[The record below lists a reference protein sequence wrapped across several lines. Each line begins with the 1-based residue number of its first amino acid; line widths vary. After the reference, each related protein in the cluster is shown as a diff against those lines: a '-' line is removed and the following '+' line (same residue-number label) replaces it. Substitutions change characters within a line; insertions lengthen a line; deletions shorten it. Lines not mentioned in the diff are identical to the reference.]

1 MTKIFLD
8 EIIASS
14 GLDAIVKK
22 EELSPVTDL
31 SKADLAVYGGSLE
44 SFMNKLVDLKEE
56 KISLKTLLP
65 FKTFAHNAN
74 ARPPGFSQADLI
86 NKQFFESE
94 AIGEVSSKIDQLL
107 SAIDRDNAFGDLSR
121 YMKSNAIELV
131 QNALIHK
138 KISNSSGQ
146 IELCL
151 YETSGSYGISVSD
164 PFGALTSSKT
174 LEKLVRVY
182 RERSYETK
190 ESGAGLGLYMVLN
203 ASDSVVIE
211 IKRNKSSRVCCIMN
225 KYKRL
230 KDFKG
235 KSPALHLIEE

>member
-8 EIIASS
+8 EIIDSNSLETTFDNENLIIVDELCQA
-14 GLDAIVKK
+14 DVAI
-22 EELSPVTDL
+22 
-31 SKADLAVYGGSLE
+31 YGGSLE
-44 SFMNKLVDLKEE
+44 DFMTKLASLGEKELR
-56 KISLKTLLP
+56 LKTLVP
-65 FKTFAHNAN
+65 FKTFALSADTAPAN
-74 ARPPGFSQADLI
+74 FLEGDLI
-86 NKQFFESE
+86 NQETFESE
-94 AIGEVSSKIDQLL
+94 DIKAVTAKIDHLL
-107 SAIDRDNAFGDLSR
+107 GLIDGDNSFGDLSR

-138 KISNSSGQ
+138 RLSGSSGL
-146 IELCL
+146 IELQL
-151 YETSGSYGISVSD
+151 YETSTSYGISVSD
-164 PFGALTSSKT
+164 PFGALTKAKA
-174 LEKLVRVY
+174 LKKLIRVY

-190 ESGAGLGLYMVLN
+190 EAGAGLGLYMVLN

-230 KDFKG
+230 KEFKG